1 MTPVDPAAPT
11 RLAGV
16 ATRLLSVHLD
26 GADPRTAE
34 AFAGAVERLAGALLD
49 WHDALRVGAGTTDEV
64 ATDEVATDGVPTDGV
79 PTDGVPGSPVRA
91 GDDAA
96 APPPLPLA
104 RDTAAER
111 ASAVERLRG
120 GSLPALASSAQA
132 AAGDLAG
139 AARDLRSTASS
150 VVAQADSRGEL
161 LAASAE
167 RLAEAVAELGATV
180 ADERDR
186 AARGGPLDGGSDE
199 DEATRAASALRR
211 AERAVEQVART
222 TLPG

>member
-34 AFAGAVERLAGALLD
+34 AFAGAVERLAGAVLD

-64 ATDEVATDGVPTDGV
+64 ATDGV
-79 PTDGVPGSPVRA
+79 PTDGVPGAPVRA
-91 GDDAA
+91 ANDAG

>member
-34 AFAGAVERLAGALLD
+34 AFAGAIERLAGAVLD

-64 ATDEVATDGVPTDGV
+64 ATDGV
-79 PTDGVPGSPVRA
+79 PTDGVPGAPVRA

-150 VVAQADSRGEL
+150 VAAQADSRVEL
-161 LAASAE
+161 LAASAG
-167 RLAEAVAELGATV
+167 RLAESVAELGATV

-199 DEATRAASALRR
+199 DEVTRAASALRR

>member
-1 MTPVDPAAPT
+1 MTTRPLPA
-11 RLAGV
+11 
-16 ATRLLSVHLD
+16 S
-26 GADPRTAE
+26 
-34 AFAGAVERLAGALLD
+34 
-49 WHDALRVGAGTTDEV
+49 
-64 ATDEVATDGVPTDGV
+64 
-79 PTDGVPGSPVRA
+79 
-91 GDDAA
+91 
-96 APPPLPLA
+96 PLA

-150 VVAQADSRGEL
+150 VAAQADSRGEL

-167 RLAEAVAELGATV
+167 RLAESVAELGATV

>member
-34 AFAGAVERLAGALLD
+34 AFADAVERLAGAVVD
-49 WHDALRVGAGTTDEV
+49 WHDAMRSGDTPAPVDEV
-64 ATDEVATDGVPTDGV
+64 SDAA
-79 PTDGVPGSPVRA
+79 VPGARVRS
-91 GDDAA
+91 DHAA
-96 APPPLPLA
+96 APPPAPLA

-111 ASAVERLRG
+111 AAAVQRLRG
-120 GSLPALASSAQA
+120 VSLPALASSAQA
-132 AAGDLAG
+132 AAADLAA
-139 AARDLRSTASS
+139 AARNLRASASS
-150 VVAQADSRGEL
+150 VAAQADPRGEL
-161 LAASAE
+161 LAVSAD
-167 RLAEAVAELGATV
+167 RLGEAVAELGATV
-180 ADERDR
+180 VAERDR
-186 AARGGPLDGGSDE
+186 AARRGRSAPGGADE
-199 DEATRAASALRR
+199 DETSRAASALRR

>member
-34 AFAGAVERLAGALLD
+34 AFAGAVERLAGAVLD

-64 ATDEVATDGVPTDGV
+64 ATD
-79 PTDGVPGSPVRA
+79 GVPGAPVRA
-91 GDDAA
+91 ADDAA

>member
-11 RLAGV
+11 RLAGI

-34 AFAGAVERLAGALLD
+34 AFAGAVERLAGAVLD
-49 WHDALRVGAGTTDEV
+49 WHDALRAGAGTTDEV
-64 ATDEVATDGVPTDGV
+64 ATD
-79 PTDGVPGSPVRA
+79 GVPGAPVRA

-150 VVAQADSRGEL
+150 VAAQADSRGEL

>member
-34 AFAGAVERLAGALLD
+34 AFAGAVERLAGAVLD
-49 WHDALRVGAGTTDEV
+49 WHDALRVGAGTTDGV
-64 ATDEVATDGVPTDGV
+64 ATG
-79 PTDGVPGSPVRA
+79 GVPGGGVPGAPVRA

-150 VVAQADSRGEL
+150 VAAQADSRGEL

-167 RLAEAVAELGATV
+167 RLAESVAELGATV

-186 AARGGPLDGGSDE
+186 AARGWPLDGGSDE